1 MKYIANIV
9 SKSKKYKFNEFINAV
24 NTYDDIDVSVPTLI
38 VGTEMAKSINGDK
51 LDYINKKIDNNI
63 FWTFSTVEKR
73 SENEKDVKKFQELI
87 IKELKKTIKYTFFS
101 VLTNEKYKMKRL
113 IRLLLTRTDIF
124 YFFTEK
130 MLYISYDNNV
140 VGISLDECKYI
151 GVSIDKIIK
160 KINKRT
166 NNITSFRNF
175 TQKIDGKFFNNDEIL
190 LSAMFCYLNR

>member
-38 VGTEMAKSINGDK
+38 VGTEMAKSINGNK
-51 LDYINKKIDNNI
+51 IDYINKKIDNNV

-101 VLTNEKYKMKRL
+101 VLTNEKCKMKRL

>member
-38 VGTEMAKSINGDK
+38 VGTEMAKSINGNK
-51 LDYINKKIDNNI
+51 IDYINKKIDNNV